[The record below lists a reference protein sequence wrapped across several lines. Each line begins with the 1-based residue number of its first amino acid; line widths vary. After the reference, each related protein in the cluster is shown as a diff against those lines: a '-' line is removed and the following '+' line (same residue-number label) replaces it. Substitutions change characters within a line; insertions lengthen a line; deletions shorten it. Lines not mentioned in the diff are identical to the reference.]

1 MFCKKMKSLEMA
13 ADTGPQPVQQRHLS
27 KPTVS
32 AGFKRAVG
40 WGFLLIRPVIKVFLQ
55 CVMMAA
61 LAFGCYWVI
70 SKHIFSSVE
79 VVGVSMVPTLQNSD
93 HYLLDRWTYMIRDPQ
108 PNDIVVIRDP
118 QDDNFSVKRIIGR
131 EGDSIYLKH
140 GRVYV
145 NGRMLDEPYLLPGT
159 PTYGFLTRKGEQW
172 VVCGKDRYFVMGDN
186 RNNSADSRIYGS
198 VPRQNILGTVVVR

>member
-1 MFCKKMKSLEMA
+1 MKIKSLEMA
-13 ADTGPQPVQQRHLS
+13 ADTELQPVQRHHTS
-27 KPTVS
+27 KPTDS

-40 WGFLLIRPVIKVFLQ
+40 RGFSLIPHFIKVFLQ

-70 SKHIFSSVE
+70 NKHIFSSVE
-79 VVGVSMVPTLQNSD
+79 VVGVSMVPTLHNSD

-118 QDDNFSVKRIIGR
+118 QDDGYAVKRIIGR
-131 EGDSIYLKH
+131 EGDSIYLKQ

-145 NGRMLDEPYLLPGT
+145 NGRILDEPYLLPGT
-159 PTYGFLTRKGEQW
+159 PTYGLLTRRGEQW
-172 VVCGKDRYFVMGDN
+172 IVCGKDRYFVMGDN
-186 RNNSADSRIYGS
+186 RNNSSDSRIYGS